1 LWSYQGW
8 RSAEFARHTRRKPD
22 HPDVGDAEL
31 DSCKFGLIACLHAG
45 VFALTIAASPT
56 DDVAV
61 VVHPAVP
68 VDNLSIVELRQVLLA
83 ERMFWSSKLKVT
95 ILIPAGRERVVV
107 LKTVYQMTEA
117 QFRRFWISKLFRAEA
132 VGGPKIVDTDD
143 MAIELV
149 TAIPG
154 ALAVV
159 DAAHVPSSLKVLR
172 INGRR
177 PGEKGYPL
185 R

>member
-1 LWSYQGW
+1 MAFW
-8 RSAEFARHTRRKPD
+8 RLLKFARKGHA
-22 HPDVGDAEL
+22 PDVGDAQL
-31 DSCKFGLIACLHAG
+31 GSWKIRLIACLQVG
-45 VFALTIAASPT
+45 VLALVMAAPIT
-56 DDVAV
+56 NDVAV
-61 VVHPAVP
+61 IVHPDVP
-68 VDNLSIVELRQVLLA
+68 VDNLSFGQLRQLLLA
-83 ERMFWSSKLKVT
+83 DRVFWSSKLRVT
-95 ILIPAGRERVVV
+95 ILIPAGRERLVV
-107 LKTVYQMTEA
+107 LQTVYQMTEA

-132 VGGPKIVDTDD
+132 LASPKIVDTDE

-159 DAAHVPSSLKVLR
+159 DAARVPSRLKVLR
-172 INGRR
+172 INGRL

>member
-1 LWSYQGW
+1 L
-8 RSAEFARHTRRKPD
+8 ARQRHA
-22 HPDVGDAEL
+22 PDVGDAL
-31 DSCKFGLIACLHAG
+31 LGPWKIRLVACLHAG
-45 VFALTIAASPT
+45 VLALAIAASGT
-56 DDVAV
+56 NDVAV
-61 VVHPAVP
+61 VVNSEVP
-68 VDNLSIVELRQVLLA
+68 VDNLSFMELRQVLLA
-83 ERMFWSSKLKVT
+83 ERVFWSSKLRVT

-117 QFRRFWISKLFRAEA
+117 QYRQFWISKLFRAEA

-159 DAAHVPSSLKVLR
+159 DAAHVPSHLKVLT